1 MRILSELFKLGYG
14 VHIPGNKKQLYDQEL
29 QWYLEPNYVYIPLTN
44 HVKYGLH
51 SLVQVGDY
59 VKMGQKIG
67 ERADNIYAALHASV
81 SGKVVAIE
89 KHLHRSGNYVDCV
102 VIENDQQ
109 YIQSEELEQASCL
122 EKQLSSEEIVDKIR
136 QSGIVGLGGSG
147 FSTYVKYVSTN
158 EIDTIVLNGVE
169 CEPYIATD
177 HNILLNRTELVFT
190 GLTLMMKAAN
200 ASKGV
205 IAIKQHKKP
214 LFDYLT
220 QFAQDYENITIME
233 VPDAYP
239 MGWEKVLIRQLF
251 QKEYDRL
258 PADAGIIVN
267 NVATAVEVAS
277 AVRGDLPLIYRTVTV
292 NGPAVEQ
299 PQIFR
304 VRIGTQAKELLALTG
319 YKAEVNQVRL
329 LAGGPMMGAIMETDE
344 FIISKGVNAITCLI
358 EETVD
363 GNRPLE
369 LPEEP
374 CVRCAACVDNCPAG
388 LQPVNIMVA
397 AKLGDVDA
405 IKQLEAKACI
415 ECGLCTYVCPS
426 KIPVTQWMREA
437 KKVMNGGK

>member
-14 VHIPGNKKQLYDQEL
+14 VHIPGDKKHLYDQEL
-29 QWYLEPNYVYIPLTN
+29 QWYLDPKYVYIPLTN
-44 HVKYGLH
+44 HVKHGLR
-51 SLVQVGDY
+51 SLVKVGDY

-81 SGKVVAIE
+81 SGTVVGID
-89 KHLHRSGNYVDCV
+89 KYLHRSGNYVDCV
-102 VIENDQQ
+102 VIENDERYKQV
-109 YIQSEELEQASCL
+109 EELEQACCL
-122 EKQLSSEEIVDKIR
+122 ESQLSSQEIVDKIR
-136 QSGIVGLGGSG
+136 ESGVVGLGGSG

-177 HNILLNRTELVFT
+177 HNILLNRTDLVFE
-190 GLTLMMKAAN
+190 GLKIMMHAAN
-200 ASKGV
+200 AAKGV
-205 IAIKQHKKP
+205 IAIKQQKKP
-214 LFDYLT
+214 LFDYLV
-220 QFAQDYENITIME
+220 QFAQEYENITIVE

-239 MGWEKVLIRQLF
+239 MGWEKVLIRQVF
-251 QKEYDRL
+251 RKEYDRL

-277 AVRGDLPLIYRTVTV
+277 AIRGDLPLIYRTVTV
-292 NGPAVEQ
+292 NGPAVEK

-304 VRIGTQAKELLALTG
+304 VRIGTQAKELLALAG
-319 YKAEVNQVRL
+319 YKANVQQVRL
-329 LAGGPMMGAIMETDE
+329 IAGGPMMGTIMESDE

-363 GNRPLE
+363 GQRPLE

-374 CVRCAACVDNCPAG
+374 CVRCASCVDNCPAG
-388 LQPVNIMVA
+388 LQPVNIMIA
-397 AKLGDVDA
+397 AKFGEA
-405 IKQLEAKACI
+405 ETIQQLEAKACI

-426 KIPVTQWMREA
+426 KIPVTQWVREA

>member
-1 MRILSELFKLGYG
+1 MRIFSELFKLGYG
-14 VHIPGNKKQLYDQEL
+14 VHIPGNKKHLYDQEL
-29 QWYLEPNYVYIPLTN
+29 QWYLDPKYVYIPLTN
-44 HVKYGLH
+44 HVKYGLRP
-51 SLVQVGDY
+51 LVSVGEY

-102 VIENDQQ
+102 VIENDQLYVQ
-109 YIQSEELEQASCL
+109 AEELEQVCCL
-122 EKQLSSEEIVDKIR
+122 ESQLSSQEIIDKIR
-136 QSGIVGLGGSG
+136 ASGIVGLGGSG

-158 EIDTIVLNGVE
+158 EIETIVLNGVE

-177 HNILLNRTELVFT
+177 HNILLNRTDLVFE
-190 GLTLMMKAAN
+190 GLKMMMHAAN
-200 ASKGV
+200 ATKGV

-220 QFAQDYENITIME
+220 QFAKDYENITIME

-251 QKEYDRL
+251 HQEYDRL

-292 NGPAVEQ
+292 NGPAVKE
-299 PQIFR
+299 PKIFR
-304 VRIGTQAKELLALTG
+304 VRIGTKAKDLLALTG
-319 YKAEVNQVRL
+319 YQADVQQVRL
-329 LAGGPMMGAIMETDE
+329 IAGGPMMGTIMESDE

-358 EETVD
+358 EENLD
-363 GNRPLE
+363 GERPLE
-369 LPEEP
+369 LAEEP
-374 CVRCAACVDNCPAG
+374 CVRCATCVDNCPAG

-397 AKLGDVDA
+397 AKLAEAEV
-405 IKQLEAKACI
+405 IQQLEAKACI

-426 KIPVTQWMREA
+426 KIPVTQWVREA